1 VKKGLSKILVTGG
14 AGFIGSHLVN
24 RLLTD
29 GCRVV
34 VLDNLSSGKMQNLE
48 RHLNEPNFRFVKGDI
63 RDKKT
68 VDSVMG
74 DVDAV
79 IHEAAFTSVPLS
91 IKNPKLTND
100 VNVAGTLNLLT
111 SSAKKNI
118 GCFVLASSAAVY
130 GVATKLPITE
140 NSSTQPLSP
149 YGESKLGAEKKCR
162 EFWKP
167 HGLKTICLRYFNV
180 YGPRQTGGE
189 YAGVISQIFDRLQNN
204 RPPVIYGDGRQT
216 RDFIYVG
223 DVVDAT
229 ILALNSNAAGETI
242 NVGTGRATSVIQVC
256 QTLGEIMGKTALKP
270 IHEAP
275 RVGDIRYS
283 QADITKAKKILG
295 YRPKVSLKNGLEKF
309 VAWRLGR

>member
-1 VKKGLSKILVTGG
+1 VKTGFSKILVTGG

-24 RLLTD
+24 RLLAD

-34 VLDNLSSGKMQNLE
+34 VLDDLSSGKMQNLE

-68 VDSVMG
+68 VNSVMG

-100 VNVAGTLNLLT
+100 VNISGTLNLLT
-111 SSAKKNI
+111 SSVKKNI

-149 YGESKLGAEKKCR
+149 YGESKLGAEKKCQ
-162 EFWKP
+162 EFWKTN
-167 HGLKTICLRYFNV
+167 GLKTICLRYFNV

-189 YAGVISQIFDRLQNN
+189 YAGVIFQIFDRLQNN
-204 RPPVIYGDGRQT
+204 LPPIIYGDGKQT
-216 RDFIYVG
+216 RDFIYVD

-229 ILALNSNAAGETI
+229 ILALNSKAAGETI

-256 QTLGEIMGKTALKP
+256 QTLQKIMGKTALEP
-270 IHEAP
+270 VHEAP
-275 RVGDIRYS
+275 RAGDIRHS
-283 QADITKAKKILG
+283 QADVTKAKKILG
-295 YRPKVSLKNGLEKF
+295 YKPRFSLEDGLKKF